1 MASAVARFALRSGVK
16 TGGKGASGAGKSGA
30 GSSGIAGLF
39 GSGASGLF
47 NTGTGLAGGAL
58 FLGAFDDIFTF
69 IEENPLVPIGIG
81 GIVAFMILR
90 KKS

>member
-16 TGGKGASGAGKSGA
+16 TGGKGASGAGKSGM
-30 GSSGIAGLF
+30 AGLF